1 MSRSLF
7 GAWGASLPHER
18 FAKAIAAVA
27 ALGLRKDA
35 LAEQAVIDAA
45 RVMRSAGQDAV
56 VLRLQ
61 YLAQLVDAI
70 ARRSAGVRA
79 AEEFLAA
86 WERLAHWWDDGGR
99 REEGLSRSLA
109 RYAPVALRA

>member
-35 LAEQAVIDAA
+35 LAEQAVIDAV

-70 ARRSAGVRA
+70 AGRGAGVRA

-86 WERLAHWWDDGGR
+86 WERLAHRWNDGGAAN
-99 REEGLSRSLA
+99 EGLSRSLA
-109 RYAPVALRA
+109 CSAPVTLRN